1 MGFFMDAKKYNFFQ
15 EKEETL
21 ILPKVEE
28 ILAEKELEVQIPK
41 WNVILLD
48 DNEHTYDYVIEMLM
62 KIFRHSNSLAFQM
75 ACEVDVLGRVVVY
88 TTNKE
93 QAEMKC
99 EQIINYG
106 PDWRLDHSTGS
117 MRAKLEPAD
126 EKTDIQ

>member
-1 MGFFMDAKKYNFFQ
+1 
-15 EKEETL
+15 
-21 ILPKVEE
+21 
-28 ILAEKELEVQIPK
+28 
-41 WNVILLD
+41 
-48 DNEHTYDYVIEMLM
+48 
-62 KIFRHSNSLAFQM
+62 M

-99 EQIINYG
+99 EQITNYG

-126 EKTDIQ
+126 EKWSGTVVLEIWRFGDLGSGL